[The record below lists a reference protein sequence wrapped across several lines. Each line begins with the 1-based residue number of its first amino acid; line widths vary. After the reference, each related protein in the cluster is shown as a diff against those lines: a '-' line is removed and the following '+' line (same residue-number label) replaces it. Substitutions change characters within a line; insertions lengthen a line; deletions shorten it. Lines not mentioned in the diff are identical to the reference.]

1 MRAAFLLPIVVLL
14 TVGGCSTPKDS
25 SAKSKASG
33 AAVASQVSPSPAAEA
48 TAPSSEMTSELPLTS
63 SEEASIRGQIERNW
77 NIAAGREE
85 CPIEQQELVELR
97 IYLDPNGTVTK
108 VEPITDV
115 SKDKCLLRTYDGAR
129 RAVMI
134 SSPLRLPPGKTY
146 ATMNIRFSPAEAVQ

>member
-1 MRAAFLLPIVVLL
+1 
-14 TVGGCSTPKDS
+14 
-25 SAKSKASG
+25 
-33 AAVASQVSPSPAAEA
+33 
-48 TAPSSEMTSELPLTS
+48 MTSELPLTS